1 LEEQIL
7 IKLCQSGDLAAFEV
21 LLGNYE
27 KLVYNL
33 CYHYFGNHGDAADV
47 GQEAMLRIFNK
58 INEFNGKSSFKTW
71 LYRVVTNV
79 CLDELRRRKIKSIS
93 LEDIKAQGYEPVT
106 VVSGPEESL
115 EQQELYQLLIEILA
129 QLSVTHRTIL
139 ILKDVEGLDYH
150 EIAAVLGCNIGT
162 VKSRLNRAR
171 CALRKRL
178 FNEPRYC
185 ILVERSTD
193 KRVGF

>member
-162 VKSRLNRAR
+162 VKSRLNGAR